1 MDIDE
6 IQTFLA
12 IAELGGFTRAGR
24 RLHRSQPAISRRLSL
39 LERELGAPLF
49 ERLRGRARLTEAGRA
64 FLPHAEAALASVK
77 DGQEAVRSLQAGIGG
92 AVSLALVGT
101 LADTQIVGTLRQ
113 FARRAEGVR
122 LELRTA
128 SSREVTDLVRRG
140 EATLGLRYFAS
151 ERSELVSIE
160 AGSEAML
167 VVAASG
173 HRLAG
178 RRVRQAR
185 LLRGERWIGFPPT
198 PGERDSGQVL
208 ARQLIRA
215 GLDGAEVTLI
225 DSLTAQK
232 RLAQAGF
239 GLALVPESSVR
250 DELRQ
255 GALVALD
262 IPAMRTRIPIAAI
275 HRRNGYLSPAGK
287 ALLELLTRGTQHTK
301 ARRRAAH
308 S

>member
-1 MDIDE
+1 MDIDA

-24 RLHRSQPAISRRLSL
+24 RLHRSQPAISRRLSI
-39 LERELGAPLF
+39 LEHELGAPMF
-49 ERLRGRARLTEAGRA
+49 ERLRGRARLTEAGRV
-64 FLPHAEAALASVK
+64 FLPHAEAVLASLR
-77 DGQEAVRSLQAGIGG
+77 DGREAVRGLQAGIEG
-92 AVSLALVGT
+92 AISLALVGT
-101 LADTQIVGTLRQ
+101 LADTHIVEALRQ
-113 FARRAEGVR
+113 FAGRSKRVR

-140 EATLGLRYFAS
+140 EATLGLRYFTS
-151 ERSELVSIE
+151 DRPELVSLE

-167 VVAASG
+167 VVASPG

-178 RRVRQAR
+178 RRVHQTR
-185 LLRGERWIGFPPT
+185 LLAGERWVGFPPT

-208 ARQLIRA
+208 ARQLTLA
-215 GLDGAEVTLI
+215 GLDGADVTLI

-239 GLALVPESSVR
+239 GLALVPKSSVR

-255 GALVALD
+255 GTLVALD
-262 IPAMRTRIPIAAI
+262 IPSMRTTIPITAL
-275 HRRNGYLSPAGK
+275 HRRNGYLSPAAK
-287 ALLELLTRGTQHTK
+287 ALLALLTSG
-301 ARRRAAH
+301 AAQPKPH
-308 S
+308 

>member
-1 MDIDE
+1 MDIE
-6 IQTFLA
+6 AIRTFLA

-24 RLHRSQPAISRRLSL
+24 RLHRSQPAISRRLGI
-39 LERELGAPLF
+39 LEHELGAPLF
-49 ERLRGRARLTEAGRA
+49 ERLRGEARLTEAGRA
-64 FLPHAEAALASVK
+64 FLPHAEAALASIK
-77 DGQEAVRSLQAGIGG
+77 DGQEAVRGLQAGIGG

-101 LADTQIVGTLRQ
+101 LADTQIVGTLRG
-113 FARRAEGVR
+113 FAARAKGVR

-128 SSREVTDLVRRG
+128 TSRGVTDLVRRG
-140 EATLGLRYFAS
+140 EATLGLRYFPS
-151 ERSELVSIE
+151 ERPELISLD

-167 VVAASG
+167 VVAAPG
-173 HRLAG
+173 HRFAE
-178 RRVRQAR
+178 RRVRQTR
-185 LLRGERWIGFPPT
+185 LLQGERWVGFPPT
-198 PGERDSGQVL
+198 PGDRDSGQVL

-215 GLDGAEVTLI
+215 GLDGADITFI

-262 IPAMRTRIPIAAI
+262 IPAMRTNIPIAAI
-275 HRRNGYLSPAGK
+275 HRRNGYLSPAAK
-287 ALLELLTRGTQHTK
+287 ALLALLTSGMPRAG
-301 ARRRAAH
+301 ARRH